1 MDPSLHRA
9 KRKAIQ
15 YVWYEQQRPGAAVK
29 SCTNLRHRLIL
40 TSVRQSRYPCSGLHA
55 LNELPEVCLEF
66 PFILIDKLNS
76 LLSLLAWCQANC
88 YTH

>member
-15 YVWYEQQRPGAAVK
+15 YVWYEQQRPGGAVK
-29 SCTNLRHRLIL
+29 SCTNL
-40 TSVRQSRYPCSGLHA
+40 SEAGRYPCSGLHA